1 MATAGL
7 LARPAPAPSRFR
19 SDINAGP
26 LSNDLNFAN
35 DNILDF
41 RELYGLQ
48 NFPHRT
54 KKLISKTLS

>member
-26 LSNDLNFAN
+26 LVR
-35 DNILDF
+35 DNGHTATGIAPDSD
-41 RELYGLQ
+41 RIPY
-48 NFPHRT
+48 
-54 KKLISKTLS
+54 